1 MHVFLDDEIPTVKKT
16 TTLPGSSWVH
26 KNVTTSNQNKPK
38 NDQIVSYDPQHRN
51 PAHAGANKTNHWEL
65 SLMRQHF
72 HPSVE
77 LFAQTIMEG
86 KDIKYTGMIYYFLK
100 IYI

>member
-1 MHVFLDDEIPTVKKT
+1 MPFLYVFSDDEIPTVKKNT
-16 TTLPGSSWVH
+16 SLTGSSWVH
-26 KNVTTSNQNKPK
+26 KNVTSNGKAK
-38 NDQIVSYDPQHRN
+38 NDQNNSYDPQHRN

-77 LFAQTIMEG
+77 LFAQTILEG
-86 KDIKYTGMIYYFLK
+86 KDIKYTGI
-100 IYI
+100 